1 MKIFHLGRG
10 YLTALCGVGV
20 LCSVILGIPN
30 RKDAMQEL
38 FVDKPDDLIRLCEQL
53 KGSEW
58 LALDTE
64 FIREKTYYPR
74 LCLIQICNGE
84 VAACVDPLKL
94 GDLGPLLDILYDG
107 SILKVLHA
115 ARQDLEI
122 FLHDYKRLPMPVFD
136 TQPAAALL
144 GHGDQ
149 IGYAN
154 LVKLLLNVELPKDQT
169 RTDWSQRPLDQ
180 QQQRYALD
188 DVVYLGQI
196 YLHMRGHLFD
206 RERLQWLAA
215 DFATLVDPHTYFP
228 DPQDMWKRTKGRQN
242 LRGRQLMVLQK
253 LAAWRETRARERDM
267 PRKWVL
273 KDEVIVELS
282 RRMPKDAAGLAKIR
296 GLEPGQI
303 RREGDTLIRL
313 IEEGAQTP
321 REQWPNDKGRA
332 SPLDAQQEAMVD
344 LLSAALRL
352 IADEHQLSP
361 MAVAPRKELEKLVRG
376 EPDCILRE
384 GWREALAGQ
393 RLTQLLRGELHLESR
408 GGRLQMTA

>member
-1 MKIFHLGRG
+1 MSQDAIEFMCREAIPTVYELEHNGVPFSRLDNGKIYQRAFGGQSRDFGGDQAVRTCAAADRTGH
-10 YLTALCGVGV
+10 A
-20 LCSVILGIPN
+20 ILHT
-30 RKDAMQEL
+30 L
-38 FVDKPDDLIRLCEQL
+38 FQQNIRARTHFFDEYFAVDLIRNQDGYFL
-53 KGSEW
+53 GA
-58 LALDTE
+58 LAIEIASGEPILIE
-64 FIREKTYYPR
+64 AKTT
-74 LCLIQICNGE
+74 
-84 VAACVDPLKL
+84 
-94 GDLGPLLDILYDG
+94 ILATG
-107 SILKVLHA
+107 
-115 ARQDLEI
+115 
-122 FLHDYKRLPMPVFD
+122 
-136 TQPAAALL
+136 
-144 GHGDQ
+144 G
-149 IGYAN
+149 
-154 LVKLLLNVELPKDQT
+154 
-169 RTDWSQRPLDQ
+169 
-180 QQQRYALD
+180 
-188 DVVYLGQI
+188 LGQI

-215 DFATLVDPHTYFP
+215 DFATLVDPQTYFP

-282 RRMPKDAAGLAKIR
+282 RRMPKDTAGLAKIR

-332 SPLDAQQEAMVD
+332 RPLDAQQEAMVD

-408 GGRLQMTA
+408 DGRLQMTA

>member
-1 MKIFHLGRG
+1 
-10 YLTALCGVGV
+10 
-20 LCSVILGIPN
+20 
-30 RKDAMQEL
+30 MQEQ
-38 FVDKPDDLIRLCEQL
+38 FVDTPDSLLALCEQL
-53 KGSEW
+53 SGSEW

-64 FIREKTYYPR
+64 FIREKTYYPK
-74 LCLIQICNGE
+74 LCLIQVCNGKI
-84 VAACVDPLKL
+84 AACIDPLKL
-94 GDLGPLLDILYDG
+94 SDLGPLLKILYDG

-122 FLHDYKRLPMPVFD
+122 FLHDYKQLPMPVFD

-154 LVKLLLNVELPKDQT
+154 LVKQLLNIELPKDQT
-169 RTDWSQRPLDQ
+169 RTDWSQRPLDE

-228 DPQDMWKRTKGRQN
+228 DPQDMWKRTKGKQL
-242 LRGRQLMVLQK
+242 LRGKQLAVLQK
-253 LAAWRETRARERDM
+253 LAAWRESQARERDL
-267 PRKWVL
+267 PRKWLL
-273 KDEVIVELS
+273 KDEVMIELS
-282 RRMPKDAAGLAKIR
+282 RRMPKDAGGLSKIR

-303 RREGDTLIRL
+303 RREGETLIRL
-313 IEEGAQTP
+313 ISEGAELP
-321 REQWPNDKGRA
+321 REQWPNDKGRPT
-332 SPLDAQQEAMVD
+332 PLDPQQEAMVD
-344 LLSAALRL
+344 MLSAALRL

-361 MAVAPRKELEKLVRG
+361 MAIAPRKELEKLLRG
-376 EPDCILRE
+376 EPDCVLLE
-384 GWREALAGQ
+384 GWRHALAGESLAALMRGEQ
-393 RLTQLLRGELHLESR
+393 RLELQQGSLRLIPAAPG
-408 GGRLQMTA
+408 